1 MRNKTKEEI
10 LKEWD
15 KHGICKDNDYNKVEY
30 EKWLKD
36 PNTKIPPMTNTQCNF
51 AKFLFKRSSIEHLE
65 KIGNLDDI
73 YLSIRRY
80 IKP

>member
-1 MRNKTKEEI
+1 MSNKTKE
-10 LKEWD
+10 
-15 KHGICKDNDYNKVEY
+15 DYNKIEY

-36 PNTKIPPMTNTQCNF
+36 PNTKIFPMTNTQCNF
-51 AKFLFKRSSIEHLE
+51 AKFLFKRSSINHLE

-73 YLSIRRY
+73 YLSIRRF